1 MDHISRINLYSIY
14 SSREVVE
21 ASTIALKGDVEEVVD
36 WSQEPL
42 GELSEAREDTVGDEK
57 DEEIEEVV

>member
-14 SSREVVE
+14 SSREVIE
-21 ASTIALKGDVEEVVD
+21 ASAIALQGDVEEVVD

-42 GELSEAREDTVGDEK
+42 EELSEAREDTVGDEK

>member
-14 SSREVVE
+14 SSREVIE

-42 GELSEAREDTVGDEK
+42 REQSEAREDSVGDEK
-57 DEEIEEVV
+57 NDEVGEVV